1 MKFLNTVQVD
11 SRNILYVDSSTQRVG
26 IGNNAPTAPLH
37 VSNTVI
43 GTAYTSSQ
51 INIEWS
57 SAFKLGISHRG
68 YFFGEGNNDFRFNRG
83 GSTQLNIHGTA
94 GAANFGYVG
103 IGTTDASELLHLSST
118 GPARLL
124 IEADTDNATETD
136 NAQIILKQDGGL
148 VAGRLGFKTNSNS
161 LEMWNESNEALIFGT
176 NDTQRLYISSSGTST
191 FSGTVIANGNVGI
204 GTTNPQA
211 KLHVANSGEC
221 KIDIED
227 TGGQKYRI
235 FARDG
240 DNVFAFYDATNPK
253 TWFRYYGNSNTNST
267 KLALLEGGG
276 NVGIGTDSPDS
287 NLEVAGSTGSNTVLH
302 VRNDSTGST
311 RLKFSNSTDTNANG
325 FQIINNALNG
335 SVNLLNYKAT
345 TLALWTNSSQKLTI
359 LSNGDVGIG
368 TTSPGKLLE
377 VSGGANEAC
386 LRLRDT
392 TSNFWDIQNTTF
404 GKLDFSRGGVFRMG
418 LNTGGG
424 LSLNNTSATK
434 IGGGDWGNYSDER
447 VKKDVSNYTKGL
459 NEILAI
465 NPVTYK
471 YNGKANIE
479 SEKQF
484 VGIIAQEIKEV
495 LPSTVEVT
503 PTKLNDEDEFDTDL
517 LIFDGSELKF
527 TLINAVKEL
536 KAEIEELKKQIN
548 K

>member
-191 FSGTVIANGNVGI
+191 FSGTVIAN
-204 GTTNPQA
+204 
-211 KLHVANSGEC
+211 
-221 KIDIED
+221 
-227 TGGQKYRI
+227 
-235 FARDG
+235 
-240 DNVFAFYDATNPK
+240 
-253 TWFRYYGNSNTNST
+253 
-267 KLALLEGGG
+267 G